1 MELLKNILQ
10 LSVFVKLMEF
20 LKEVRLKC
28 IHFFSNLKICLIYAY
43 IFMNLRPQIHYAYK
57 KGVFVFLPKRFDE
70 EHIVTDKTFF
80 LSLLVI
86 KLLAL
91 FQSFTL
97 DSRR

>member
-1 MELLKNILQ
+1 MHI
-10 LSVFVKLMEF
+10 
-20 LKEVRLKC
+20 
-28 IHFFSNLKICLIYAY
+28 
-43 IFMNLRPQIHYAYK
+43 K
-57 KGVFVFLPKRFDE
+57 KGGFVFLPKRFDE
-70 EHIVTDKTFF
+70 EHIVTDRTFF

>member
-1 MELLKNILQ
+1 M
-10 LSVFVKLMEF
+10 
-20 LKEVRLKC
+20 
-28 IHFFSNLKICLIYAY
+28 LI
-43 IFMNLRPQIHYAYK
+43 K

-70 EHIVTDKTFF
+70 EHIVTDRTFF

>member
-1 MELLKNILQ
+1 M
-10 LSVFVKLMEF
+10 
-20 LKEVRLKC
+20 
-28 IHFFSNLKICLIYAY
+28 LI
-43 IFMNLRPQIHYAYK
+43 K
-57 KGVFVFLPKRFDE
+57 KGVFLFLPERFDE
-70 EHIVTDKTFF
+70 EHKVTDKTFF

>member
-1 MELLKNILQ
+1 M
-10 LSVFVKLMEF
+10 
-20 LKEVRLKC
+20 
-28 IHFFSNLKICLIYAY
+28 LI
-43 IFMNLRPQIHYAYK
+43 K
-57 KGVFVFLPKRFDE
+57 KGVFVFLPERFDE

-97 DSRR
+97 DSCRKITLHLKSLLSKFQQEISVTSRLQ